1 MAKLSFEEFM
11 KLNDNEKCIRYKD
24 MNDYD
29 KYRSRM
35 TEPMICGKSIGYIE
49 LTKDQLNKGRKMI
62 EEIIKMIEISRKN
75 ND

>member
-1 MAKLSFEEFM
+1 M

-29 KYRSRM
+29 KCRSRI
-35 TEPMICGKSIGYIE
+35 TEPMICDKFIGYIE
-49 LTKDQLNKGRKMI
+49 LTKDQLNIGRKMI
-62 EEIIKMIEISRKN
+62 EEIIKIEISLKR